1 MGYTSLYKSLIE
13 EGPEAPKW
21 KACMKYPNNCTTEMK
36 FILCI
41 LCLVVIGSI
50 VKIPLKDRKKQNRTK
65 QKYWKGEKKAK
76 IKSFACVNLRPM
88 CHEL

>member
-13 EGPEAPKW
+13 EGPEAHKW

-50 VKIPLKDRKKQNRTK
+50 VKIPLKDRKKKPKQNKTK
-65 QKYWKGEKKAK
+65 ILEGEKKGK
-76 IKSFACVNLRPM
+76 NKKLCM
-88 CHEL
+88 C